1 MQYLIEFKNVEKS
14 FEVEDRQV
22 PILHDIN
29 LAIKPNSFVIV
40 YGPSGSGKS
49 TLLNIMMGLE
59 PPTKGSVRIDGQE
72 IYNESARS
80 RALYRSKNLGAIYQS
95 MYWIKSLSVIQN
107 VALPLML
114 AGQTRAQ
121 AQATAM
127 QKLKLVGMDK
137 FARYAPTLLSGGQQ
151 QRVAMARALVSEPS
165 ILVADEP
172 TGNLDSKTGDAAMQ
186 LLCDYH
192 KKSGCTVI
200 LVTHNLE
207 YLAIS
212 RERYYM
218 QDGNLSLDK
227 DVRTEHVSRLVSQMR
242 HRLDTGGVGS
252 KRSMQ

>member
-242 HRLDTGGVGS
+242 HRLDTGGVGP